1 MADQLAP
8 HQLAQHQSAQHQ
20 LLRLDHVNL
29 RTARVDEL
37 AAFYCDV
44 LGLARGQRPPFPF
57 GGAWLYCGDQPVVHL
72 VAIET
77 GGDGSTTGDK
87 APARP
92 AAAEPSLSHF
102 AFTGTGMA
110 AFIAR
115 LEQAGVPHAVARL
128 PGSLVTQ
135 VNLRDPDGNALHVDF
150 AGSDG

>member
-1 MADQLAP
+1 MHNTSLRNIRFCASTTSTSAP
-8 HQLAQHQSAQHQ
+8 SGSTSWQRSTATSWVWSA
-20 LLRLDHVNL
+20 
-29 RTARVDEL
+29 AS
-37 AAFYCDV
+37 
-44 LGLARGQRPPFPF
+44 GPPFPF

-72 VAIET
+72 VEIET
-77 GGDGSTTGDK
+77 GRAGRPTGDE

-92 AAAEPSLSHF
+92 AAPEPRLSHF

-128 PGSLVTQ
+128 PGSQVFQ

-150 AGSDG
+150 AG